1 MGNLSNSP
9 SACFVASDGESLRVY
24 QAVID
29 ARTLLAEI
37 SISERRSRLRAAA
50 SLDSLSSHEADSSD
64 DGIHH
69 HFPLHDKIKIVSEQ
83 STARPGCVIQ
93 LDAITDAT
101 HDWQNTQ
108 FLHVFQEQLIT
119 GERVIDNITLEERR
133 ASEIGLTEAQ
143 QHGGAM
149 VDLHRT
155 AEFEEPFYIVV
166 LERTMNGTTVHM
178 WRLVIAS
185 QPDPTEAA
193 GGLTG
198 SMMYVPDSD
207 LVQDDDD
214 NDHDSGMYF

>member
-1 MGNLSNSP
+1 MFLSAKLIVLNSVNVNNYFSSTTLGNLSNSP

-37 SISERRSRLRAAA
+37 SISERRSRLRASA

-64 DGIHH
+64 DGLHH

-93 LDAITDAT
+93 LDAIADAT

-119 GERVIDNITLEERR
+119 GIKKLSSFLLIDYRVI
-133 ASEIGLTEAQ
+133 
-143 QHGGAM
+143 
-149 VDLHRT
+149 LH
-155 AEFEEPFYIVV
+155 
-166 LERTMNGTTVHM
+166 M
-178 WRLVIAS
+178 
-185 QPDPTEAA
+185 
-193 GGLTG
+193 
-198 SMMYVPDSD
+198 
-207 LVQDDDD
+207 
-214 NDHDSGMYF
+214 